1 MRCQRIKGLAV
12 ARLRGLAVTPDCN
25 AGRSAPPMD
34 ARERTADNLLEQAN
48 DEEELQQW
56 EKFEVRVCS
65 VFQRTDRCHVRIV
78 RDGQGLHSRVTRRV
92 LTPCMPCGP
101 QMPGATMADL
111 AVYSRPM
118 PWPSY
123 RTHIAAT
130 VRRRLG
136 CSVCHKLLTEIT
148 VYIVG
153 GITHGLVA
161 TADVGEVHCRPQNEA
176 KIDFRR
182 FRYRTNGPPTR
193 LQ

>member
-1 MRCQRIKGLAV
+1 LQRV
-12 ARLRGLAVTPDCN
+12 SEN
-25 AGRSAPPMD
+25 
-34 ARERTADNLLEQAN
+34 
-48 DEEELQQW
+48 
-56 EKFEVRVCS
+56 CS
-65 VFQRTDRCHVRIV
+65 LSRIV

-136 CSVCHKLLTEIT
+136 CSVCHKLLTEMT

-182 FRYRTNGPPTR
+182 FRIGSTVLLLAYSSRAMLSSTDSR
-193 LQ
+193 REKQLALLDES